1 MNNIELQEVFHAVRY
16 ATMLL
21 SRHTVT
27 FVERPV
33 DEEGNE
39 LEDNELEETRMD
51 LSTLIVRMVGETL
64 IERHGKTKEEIEE
77 ALKINGRI
85 YESQEVPTGNP
96 WHLLVR
102 GSLN

>member
-1 MNNIELQEVFHAVRY
+1 MKMELQELFQALRY
-16 ATMLL
+16 ATVLL
-21 SRHTVT
+21 ARHTVT

-39 LEDNELEETRMD
+39 LVETRMD
-51 LSTLIVRMVGETL
+51 LSTLIVRMLGETL

-77 ALKINGRI
+77 ALKTNGRI

-96 WHLLVR
+96 WHLIVR

>member
-33 DEEGNE
+33 DE
-39 LEDNELEETRMD
+39 ELEETRMD